1 MHPPETPLPRSKQN
15 TTTRCLIS
23 HLSRVVRARSLSKF
37 YIFFKG
43 RTSKVKR
50 SMVFKFANC
59 SHPKDE
65 DKLCSHRTC
74 WRMLFIKWSTRH
86 CFGFLFYV
94 APRPLHSPPA
104 VLLLHMYINS
114 SLPTSCRSGVAIH
127 LYSFSNLVYLC
138 IYLCFYP
145 SIYLSL
151 CLSVCLPIYLAIF
164 LSFYLSIHLSIYLS
178 IHLSVYLPTHPLYL
192 SIYLI

>member
-1 MHPPETPLPRSKQN
+1 MHLPETPLPRSKQN

-23 HLSRVVRARSLSKF
+23 HLSRVVRARSLSKL

-43 RTSKVKR
+43 RTSKVKK
-50 SMVFKFANC
+50 SMVFEFANC

-65 DKLCSHRTC
+65 DKLCSLRTC

-104 VLLLHMYINS
+104 VLLLHMYIDS

-127 LYSFSNLVYLC
+127 LYSFSNLC
-138 IYLCFYP
+138 IYAFIYV
-145 SIYLSL
+145 SIHLSAYLSV
-151 CLSVCLPIYLAIF
+151 CLSVCLPIYLVIF
-164 LSFYLSIHLSIYLS
+164 LYFYLSIHLSIYLS
-178 IHLSVYLPTHPLYL
+178 IYLSTYLPIL
-192 SIYLI
+192 SICLPI

>member
-1 MHPPETPLPRSKQN
+1 
-15 TTTRCLIS
+15 
-23 HLSRVVRARSLSKF
+23 
-37 YIFFKG
+37 
-43 RTSKVKR
+43 
-50 SMVFKFANC
+50 MVFKFANC

-94 APRPLHSPPA
+94 APRPLHSPPS

-114 SLPTSCRSGVAIH
+114 SLPTSGRSGVAIH

-151 CLSVCLPIYLAIF
+151 CLSVCLSTYLSCYFSIF
-164 LSFYLSIHLSIYLS
+164 LSIYPSIHLSIHPS
-178 IHLSVYLPTHPLYL
+178 ICLPTYPSSLSVYLSNLT
-192 SIYLI
+192 